1 MTFLKRFLL
10 PCSVFLISA
19 IRCMELIQV
28 EGLYDKSPVILVHG
42 GAGATPEDLYEAKF
56 SGMKEAVRAGHR
68 VLMEAGSVLDAVE
81 AAIRVMEDDPAFN
94 AGRGSKLNI
103 FGHVEMD
110 ASIMDGAGMEAGG
123 VASVTGVRHP
133 VSLARAVMEN
143 TSHVLVVSSGA
154 ERLASKYGVERVE
167 EDWLVT
173 QGARDLLLEYL
184 KQHNLTEVNQEEM
197 WASEVMTKARGH
209 GTIGAVAFY
218 QGHVAAATST
228 GGITGKL
235 PGRVGDSPLVG
246 HGVFADNMR

>member
-1 MTFLKRFLL
+1 MTFFKKHLLPFFLL
-10 PCSVFLISA
+10 STV
-19 IRCMELIQV
+19 RCMELIQV
-28 EGLYDKSPVILVHG
+28 EGRYDQSPVILVHG
-42 GAGATPEDLYEAKF
+42 GAGATPEDLFEAKF
-56 SGMKEAVRAGHR
+56 NGMKEAVRAGHK
-68 VLMEAGSVLDAVE
+68 VLMEAGNVLDAVE

-110 ASIMDGAGMEAGG
+110 ASMMDGAGLEAGA

-143 TSHVLVVSSGA
+143 TSHVLVVGSGA

-173 QGARDLLLEYL
+173 QGARDLLEEFL
-184 KQHNLTEVNQEEM
+184 KQHNLTEVSQEEM
-197 WASEVMTKARGH
+197 WASEVMGRTLGH
-209 GTIGAVAFY
+209 GTVGAVAFY

>member
-1 MTFLKRFLL
+1 MTFFKKHII
-10 PCSVFLISA
+10 PSSVFLLSA
-19 IRCMELIQV
+19 VRCLELIQV
-28 EGLYDKSPVILVHG
+28 EDLYDQSPVILVHG
-42 GAGATPEDLYEAKF
+42 GAGATPEDLFEAKF

-68 VLMEAGSVLDAVE
+68 VLMESANVLDAVE
-81 AAIRVMEDDPAFN
+81 AAIHVMEDDPAFN

-110 ASIMDGAGMEAGG
+110 ASIMDGAGLEAGA
-123 VASVTGVRHP
+123 VASITGVRHP

-143 TSHVLVVSSGA
+143 TSHVLVVGSGA
-154 ERLASKYGVERVE
+154 DRLASKFGVERVE

-173 QGARDLLLEYL
+173 QGARDLLEEFL
-184 KQHNLTEVNQEEM
+184 KQHNLTEVSQEKV
-197 WASEVMTKARGH
+197 WRSEAIGRAWGH
-209 GTIGAVAFY
+209 GTVGAVAFY

-235 PGRVGDSPLVG
+235 PGRVGDSPLLG